1 MQNLIID
8 WNLLQD
14 ALQSKGIQIIQIF
27 MNLIIPK
34 ICEKLKICKLM
45 KSKEERETFENDIEK
60 ILEDFYVEY
69 ETYSKKY
76 LSFNQKLLNVDKYN
90 MKSLMLEN
98 NDIKNYEEDNFP
110 FYKYFL
116 MTIYPSKE
124 TFINEF
130 KKVIE
135 HEKKYPILT
144 VYINFDN
151 KLKDLFKFFPEFND
165 FCNFMIN
172 KYSYKI
178 TREEASKK
186 LLKDEE
192 IYKNNINK
200 FKDKFN
206 KFKEIWSYLKIYSNK
221 YGCRDEMPIID
232 LDENKSIAYF
242 LNDNGEIGKGM
253 YIAAASQN
261 FIEWQ
266 NIFLNNSIESS
277 SKNISGKNVLKYK
290 KKDIQKA
297 KNDEILNFENDE
309 KFLEIILENSKR
321 NIFTKDNS
329 INYMNYKNYIYDF
342 DSIENILEAKILS
355 NQTYFNDYENLKF
368 VTYCFEGFRGG
379 KSSILTEFIDIYHPL
394 ELNKTKKH
402 KIYNYIKNNLNNEIN
417 DLLNIYFS
425 LQLLITFLTED
436 KKDKR
441 NEKDDLNNI
450 INVLPDNINIS
461 KECIVFFKNINI
473 KIEELFDVFSYFELL
488 CFKPIIKNLIFYKK
502 EINDDSSNR
511 ILKLFDE
518 NKFGIITKISLA
530 SACRKLI
537 SRYLVGTRSDLDI
550 DENKFL
556 CLYLNREEFWPKE
569 LWENEEKI
577 NEDLVILGK
586 ENIIVGQCYELYKL
600 LGGDEILEFDGIK

>member
-200 FKDKFN
+200 FKAKFN
-206 KFKEIWSYLKIYSNK
+206 KFKEIWNYLKIYSNK

-232 LDENKSIAYF
+232 LDENKSISYF

-253 YIAAASQN
+253 YIASC
-261 FIEWQ
+261 
-266 NIFLNNSIESS
+266 L
-277 SKNISGKNVLKYK
+277 SK
-290 KKDIQKA
+290 
-297 KNDEILNFENDE
+297 
-309 KFLEIILENSKR
+309 
-321 NIFTKDNS
+321 
-329 INYMNYKNYIYDF
+329 
-342 DSIENILEAKILS
+342 
-355 NQTYFNDYENLKF
+355 
-368 VTYCFEGFRGG
+368 
-379 KSSILTEFIDIYHPL
+379 
-394 ELNKTKKH
+394 
-402 KIYNYIKNNLNNEIN
+402 
-417 DLLNIYFS
+417 
-425 LQLLITFLTED
+425 
-436 KKDKR
+436 
-441 NEKDDLNNI
+441 
-450 INVLPDNINIS
+450 
-461 KECIVFFKNINI
+461 
-473 KIEELFDVFSYFELL
+473 
-488 CFKPIIKNLIFYKK
+488 FY
-502 EINDDSSNR
+502 
-511 ILKLFDE
+511 
-518 NKFGIITKISLA
+518 
-530 SACRKLI
+530 
-537 SRYLVGTRSDLDI
+537 
-550 DENKFL
+550 
-556 CLYLNREEFWPKE
+556 
-569 LWENEEKI
+569 
-577 NEDLVILGK
+577 
-586 ENIIVGQCYELYKL
+586 
-600 LGGDEILEFDGIK
+600 